1 MKTDTCST
9 CDKYT
14 AETRALD
21 LKLGSNETDQ
31 GVREKLLKEKRA
43 LDVSH
48 EVHLRKQETVY
59 VRKKKAKDTA
69 MQYETK
75 EAINNFL
82 GQLPLKPPVQKKGK
96 AKLQFPLTKKQAEIF
111 DLEEKRKRMARLM
124 NNLTNGEFPLP
135 EISYEG
141 LLPIS
146 EEKFN
151 DIKALKQFCGPEAKA
166 YFDSLPHKT

>member
-1 MKTDTCST
+1 MRDLLI
-9 CDKYT
+9 D
-14 AETRALD
+14 ETHTVLIKIRNNLNGAW
-21 LKLGSNETDQ
+21 E
-31 GVREKLLKEKRA
+31 
-43 LDVSH
+43 
-48 EVHLRKQETVY
+48 EV
-59 VRKKKAKDTA
+59 
-69 MQYETK
+69 
-75 EAINNFL
+75 
-82 GQLPLKPPVQKKGK
+82 PLKPPVQKKRK